1 MQMTAPSLQE
11 RTARLHAAQ
20 LRGVHQRVD
29 GLFAGLMAGQWVC
42 GVLVALAFS
51 PLAWEG
57 KRVGTHA
64 HLWTAVLLGA
74 AISLPPMVLARW
86 RPGTVLTRQVVALS
100 QMGWSALLIHL
111 TGGRLETH
119 FHIFASLA
127 LLAFYR
133 NPWVLL
139 SASATSILD
148 HFLRGQVWPESV
160 YGVADPAWWRFL
172 EHAFWVVITD
182 GVLLAAC
189 RVAWR
194 EAWETAER
202 RAEAEL
208 AHEQKLQ
215 TQEEALARAA
225 RELRDFQQ
233 QYSRIEKL
241 ATMGQLAASISHE
254 LRNPLAAA
262 RAALSCLLQ
271 RVSNPQGA
279 LTDSRILHFLD
290 VTERELAVCARIIS
304 DVLDFARERPPV
316 LAPCALRTLV
326 DEVLGVVPPRAGV
339 RVLNGVPESL
349 PVPLL
354 DRELFRMVLVN
365 LVQNAVEAVPPG
377 RDGSVRVHAE
387 GGGAVPWRIR
397 VVDDGP
403 GIPAEVLSRI
413 FEPLFT
419 TKTQGTGLGLAI
431 VSALVQKHGGTL
443 SVHSEVGQGTEFLIE
458 LPAEALARTA

>member
-1 MQMTAPSLQE
+1 MSMTAPSLQE
-11 RTARLHAAQ
+11 RTARIHAAS

-57 KRVGTHA
+57 KAGAA
-64 HLWTAVLLGA
+64 HVNVKAAFLLGA
-74 AISLPPMVLARW
+74 VISVPPMVLARW
-86 RPGTVLTRQVVALS
+86 RPGTVVTRQVVALA
-100 QMGWSALLIHL
+100 QVCWSALFIHL
-111 TGGRLETH
+111 TAGRNETH
-119 FHIFASLA
+119 FHLFASLA
-127 LLAFYR
+127 CLAFYR

-139 SASATSILD
+139 TASATSILD
-148 HFLRGQVWPESV
+148 HILRGQLWPESV
-160 YGVADPAWWRFL
+160 YGVADAAWWRFL

-182 GVLLAAC
+182 VVLLAAC
-189 RVAWR
+189 RVSRR

-215 TQEEALARAA
+215 TQEQALARAA
-225 RELRDFQQ
+225 QELRDFQL

-241 ATMGQLAASISHE
+241 ATVGQMAASISHE

-262 RAALSCLLQ
+262 RTAVSCVLLRIATLQETLS
-271 RVSNPQGA
+271 
-279 LTDSRILHFLD
+279 DSRILHFLD

-304 DVLDFARERPPV
+304 DVLDFARERPPR
-316 LAPCALRTLV
+316 LAPCALRPLV

-365 LVQNAVEAVPPG
+365 LIQNAVEAVPPG

-387 GGGAVPWRIR
+387 GGGTAPWRIR

-403 GIPAEVLSRI
+403 GIPAEVLPKI

-431 VSALVQKHGGTL
+431 VSALVHKHGGTL
-443 SVHSEVGQGTEFLIE
+443 SVHSEVGQGSEFLIE

>member
-1 MQMTAPSLQE
+1 MHMTAPSLQE
-11 RTARLHAAQ
+11 RTARLHATQ
-20 LRGVHQRVD
+20 LQDVRRRVD
-29 GLFAGLMAGQWVC
+29 GLFTGLMAGQWVC

-51 PLAWEG
+51 SLAWED
-57 KRVGTHA
+57 KARAEQSHVRV
-64 HLWTAVLLGA
+64 AVFLGA
-74 AISLPPMVLARW
+74 ALSVLPWVLARW
-86 RPGTVLTRQVVALS
+86 RPGSVGTRQAMAVA
-100 QMGWSALLIHL
+100 QMLWSALLIHL
-111 TGGRLETH
+111 TGGRIETH

-133 NPWVLL
+133 DGWVLL
-139 SASATSILD
+139 SASATTILD
-148 HFLRGQVWPESV
+148 HFARGVLWPESV
-160 YGVADPAWWRFL
+160 YGTADPAWWRFL
-172 EHAFWVVITD
+172 EHAFWVLVTD
-182 GVLLAAC
+182 AVLLAAC
-189 RVAWR
+189 RVFQR

-208 AHEQKLQ
+208 AHEQKLH
-215 TQEEALARAA
+215 TQQQALVRAEQ
-225 RELRDFQQ
+225 ELREFQQ

-241 ATMGQLAASISHE
+241 ATMGQMAASISHE

-262 RAALSCLLQ
+262 RTALSCVLL
-271 RVSNPQGA
+271 RVANLQEA

-304 DVLDFARERPPV
+304 DVLDFARERPPQ
-316 LAPCALRTLV
+316 LAPCALRPLV

-339 RVLNGVPESL
+339 RLVNGVPESL
-349 PVPLL
+349 PVPML

-365 LVQNAVEAVPPG
+365 LVQNAVEAVAPG
-377 RDGSVRVHAE
+377 GAGTVRVHAE
-387 GGGAVPWRIR
+387 GGAELPWRVR

-403 GIPAEVLSRI
+403 GIPAEVLSKI

-431 VSALVQKHGGTL
+431 VSALVHKHGGSL

-458 LPAEALARTA
+458 LPAGVLARTA